1 MGKGK
6 EFLVGAVNVG
16 FYVINLKFI
25 PVLAA
30 PSRVC
35 RSRRRKYPFS
45 GIARRF
51 GWDGLS
57 QSVPDLTLDLI
68 HSKSAFRV
76 SSDNLGEGR
85 EKS

>member
-30 PSRVC
+30 PSVGRVGVSI
-35 RSRRRKYPFS
+35 RSPES
-45 GIARRF
+45 P
-51 GWDGLS
+51 DGLVGMGWT
-57 QSVPDLTLDLI
+57 QTVR
-68 HSKSAFRV
+68 A
-76 SSDNLGEGR
+76 
-85 EKS
+85 

>member
-30 PSRVC
+30 PWRVGVSI
-35 RSRRRKYPFS
+35 RSPES
-45 GIARRF
+45 P
-51 GWDGLS
+51 DGLVGMDPVS
-57 QSVPDLTLDLI
+57 PCLT
-68 HSKSAFRV
+68 
-76 SSDNLGEGR
+76 
-85 EKS
+85 